1 MVFDTGVLSIQRL
14 NPTQLLN
21 AASFEL
27 IGSSAICALME
38 CQSIS
43 GYPPPPSL
51 HLTFYVALL
60 QFSGWGRLVFTSL
73 AQQHNT
79 MTPLGIK
86 TQTL

>member
-1 MVFDTGVLSIQRL
+1 MVFDIGVLSIQRL

-43 GYPPPPSL
+43 GYPLPLP
-51 HLTFYVALL
+51 
-60 QFSGWGRLVFTSL
+60 FT
-73 AQQHNT
+73 
-79 MTPLGIK
+79 
-86 TQTL
+86 